1 MALSKKPYKGTRDF
15 FPPLMRLREYLFS
28 HMRNAAESFG
38 YGPYDTPLLEE
49 VELYR
54 AKSGRELIDQQI
66 YSFKDRG
73 GRFLAIRPEMTPGL
87 ARMVAQVHLEWP
99 KPIRLYSI
107 PNLYRYERPQR
118 GRVREHWQFNCD
130 IFGEKTP
137 YGEIEILQMAVFLME
152 SLGADHSHFE
162 ILLNDRQV
170 VDHFLKETMNL
181 SSSKALDIMKVM
193 DKAKKVSKDSLE
205 KMVED
210 IGLDKKQVKLFFDY
224 LGNKKF
230 PQALQDLVDCLD
242 GAGLKKY
249 VKYDPSIVRG
259 MDYYT
264 GIVFEIYDKHPDNH
278 RAIAGGGAYQG
289 LLQMFGESAL
299 PGVGFGMGDVTLQD
313 FIDVHGLKPDFAK
326 PANDLFLG
334 FGQEDSRKK
343 ILQLAIGL
351 RKKKMK
357 VISSNTPLKLNKL
370 FAMGEKRGAKFTGFI
385 GEDELKK
392 EEIQIKNQA
401 TRKQVSFKLSQID
414 KIVEHLAGK

>member
-28 HMRNAAESFG
+28 HMKSTAESFG
-38 YGPYDTPLLEE
+38 YEPYDGPLLEE

-54 AKSGRELIDQQI
+54 AKSGQELIDQQI

-73 GRFLAIRPEMTPGL
+73 GRNIAIRPEMTPSL

-130 IFGEKTP
+130 IFGETVP
-137 YGEIEILQMAVFLME
+137 HGEIEILQMVVALME
-152 SLGADHSHFE
+152 SLGADSSHFE
-162 ILLNDRQV
+162 ILLNDRQIL
-170 VDHFLKETMNL
+170 DELFQKEMNL
-181 SSSKALDIMKVM
+181 PAAKALALIKIV
-193 DKAKKVSKDSLE
+193 DKAKKISTEKLE
-205 KMVED
+205 EMIGD
-210 IGLDKKQVKLFFDY
+210 IDLDKKQKKLFHDY
-224 LGNKKF
+224 LGGKDF
-230 PQALQDLVDCLD
+230 PASMHNFVDCLD
-242 GAGLKKY
+242 KTGLKKY
-249 VKYDPSIVRG
+249 VKYDTSIVRG

-289 LLQMFGESAL
+289 LMQIFGESAL
-299 PGVGFGMGDVTLQD
+299 PGVGLGMGDVTLLD
-313 FIDVHGLKPDFAK
+313 FIEVHNLKPDFTR
-326 PANDLFLG
+326 PANDLFVG
-334 FGQEDSRKK
+334 FQNESCREK
-343 ILQLAIGL
+343 ILYLANEL

-357 VISSNTPLKLNKL
+357 VVSGHTPLKLNKL
-370 FAMGEKRGAKFTGFI
+370 FSLGERRGAKYIGFM

-392 EEIQIKNQA
+392 GLVQIRNPMTKTQI
-401 TRKQVSFKLSQID
+401 SFKLTQID
-414 KIVEHLAGK
+414 KIVEHLAAL